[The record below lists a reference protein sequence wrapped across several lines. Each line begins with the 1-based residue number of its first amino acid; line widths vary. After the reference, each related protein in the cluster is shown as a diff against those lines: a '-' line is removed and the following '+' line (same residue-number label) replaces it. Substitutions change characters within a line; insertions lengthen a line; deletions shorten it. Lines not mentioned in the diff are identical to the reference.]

1 MIIIVSG
8 SIGRLPYGGHAWI
21 DMQYLAGLRDLGH
34 DVFYLEECGE
44 ESWVYN
50 WEEEGLTTEMTYPSA
65 YVRACLELL
74 GLEQR
79 WIYRA
84 GERSEGM
91 SAEEF
96 RDVCSMADLMLVRAV
111 PLAAW
116 RPEYELPRKRV
127 FIDADPG
134 FTQISLVKGHPEL
147 QATVERCG
155 RLFTIG
161 QRIGQPDCPI
171 PTAGQEWVKTL
182 PPISLRHWP
191 WAEDGPATHFTSVMH
206 WRGFR
211 EVEYEGVLYGQKDKE
226 YPKFLDLPKLT
237 TQPLQIALTGGDA
250 VEMSRHGW
258 QVVEGWRQS
267 RTPESYR
274 AFIQESRAEFGV
286 AKHGYV
292 LTRGGWFSDRSVC
305 YLACGRPVLVED
317 TGLGEWLPVREGIV
331 TFHDVPSALSGIES
345 INADYEGHR
354 RAARLLAEEYFATE
368 QVLPRF
374 LEAAMA

>member
-1 MIIIVSG
+1 MIIIFSG
-8 SIGRLPYGGHAWI
+8 SSGRLPYGGHAWI

-34 DVFYLEECGE
+34 DVFYLEECGS

-50 WEEEGLTTEMTYPSA
+50 WEEGHLTNEMAYPSA

-74 GLEQR
+74 GLGQR

-91 SAEEF
+91 STEEF
-96 RDVCSMADLMLVRAV
+96 WDVCSMADLMVIRAV
-111 PLAAW
+111 PLATW
-116 RPEYELPRKRV
+116 RPEYELPRKQV

-147 QATVERCG
+147 QATVERCS

-161 QRIGQPDCPI
+161 QRIGQPECPI
-171 PTAGQEWVKTL
+171 PTAGKEWVKTL
-182 PPISLRHWP
+182 PPISLAYWP
-191 WAEDGPATHFTSVMH
+191 WVEDGSATHFTSVMH

-211 EVEYEGVLYGQKDKE
+211 DVDYEGVLYGQKDKE

-237 TQPLQIALTGGDA
+237 TQPLRIALTGGDA

-267 RTPESYR
+267 QTPESYR

-292 LTRGGWFSDRSVC
+292 LTQGGWFSDRSVC

-317 TGLGEWLPVREGIV
+317 TGLGEWLPVGAGIV
-331 TFHDVPSALSGIES
+331 TFHDVSSAIGGIES
-345 INADYEGHR
+345 INADYESHR
-354 RAARLLAEEYFATE
+354 RAARLLAEDYFATE
-368 QVLPRF
+368 RVLPRF